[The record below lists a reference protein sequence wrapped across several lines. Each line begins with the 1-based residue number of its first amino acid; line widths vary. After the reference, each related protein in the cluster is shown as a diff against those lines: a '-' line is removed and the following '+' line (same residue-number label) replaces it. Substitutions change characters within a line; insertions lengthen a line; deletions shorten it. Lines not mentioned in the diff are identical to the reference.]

1 MDNGWIKLHR
11 SLQKHWLWDSTEPFD
26 KRSAWI
32 DLLMLANFTDV
43 KVMRKGELKQRTRGE
58 VNTSMAWLADRWKW
72 DRRTVKRFLDV
83 LQKDGMVSV
92 NSTRDG
98 TTVTIEKYAIYQGE
112 RTTQCTTQ
120 CTTECTTECTHDKK
134 VKKYKKDNKD
144 NNYKNDYSMPVG
156 YQYRDPITGR
166 IRFNTGGGNG
176 RNN

>member
-83 LQKDGMVSV
+83 LQNDGMVSV

-112 RTTQCTTQ
+112 RTTDGTAECTTQ
-120 CTTECTTECTHDKK
+120 CTTDGTTECTTECTHDKK
-134 VKKYKKDNKD
+134 VKNLKKV
-144 NNYKNDYSMPVG
+144 NNDKNDCPVPVG
-156 YQYRDPITGR
+156 YQYKDPITGR
-166 IRFNTGGGNG
+166 IRFNTG
-176 RNN
+176 RT

>member
-11 SLQKHWLWDSTEPFD
+11 SLQKHWLWDSAEPFD

-43 KVMRKGELKQRTRGE
+43 KVMRKGELKRRTRGE

-83 LQKDGMVSV
+83 LQNDGMVSV

-112 RTTQCTTQ
+112 RTTDGTTECTTQ
-120 CTTECTTECTHDKK
+120 CTTEGTTECTTGCTHDKK
-134 VKKYKKDNKD
+134 VKNYKKDN
-144 NNYKNDYSMPVG
+144 NVKNIIPVPVG
-156 YQYRDPITGR
+156 QPYRDPVTGR
-166 IRFNTGGGNG
+166 IRFNTGG
-176 RNN
+176 